1 MRVVVTEEQKKGISH
16 KMMSM
21 IDNNGLLNT
30 IKFMGGY
37 DNFITL
43 LPDYFD
49 SRQSKIELIIEI
61 IKFDEEHPVYGGG
74 GRIYLSELDG
84 GEILYD
90 KFDGK
95 NLEDRDGHTFESY
108 IDFVEYFRGKLFAH
122 VSVWEF
128 DEDGQMYDEYYDE
141 YDIEISKLE
150 TKYLNKLFEILVN
163 FYLS

>member
-16 KMMSM
+16 KLMGM

-61 IKFDEEHPVYGGG
+61 IGLDEEHPVYGGG
-74 GRIYLSELDG
+74 GRIYLSELDSD
-84 GEILYD
+84 ILYD
-90 KFDGK
+90 QLDG
-95 NLEDRDGHTFESY
+95 EDGHTFESY
-108 IDFVEYFRGKLFAH
+108 IDFVEYFNGNLFAH
-122 VSVWEF
+122 VTVWEF
-128 DEDGQMYDEYYDE
+128 DEDGQMYDEYYDD
-141 YDIEISKLE
+141 YDVSIGKLE
-150 TKYLNKLFEILVN
+150 TKYLNKLFEMLVN
-163 FYLS
+163 YYLS

>member
-1 MRVVVTEEQKKGISH
+1 MRVVVREEQKKGISH
-16 KMMSM
+16 KLMGM

-61 IKFDEEHPVYGGG
+61 IGLDEEHPVYGGG

-84 GEILYD
+84 DIPYDQLDGE
-90 KFDGK
+90 
-95 NLEDRDGHTFESY
+95 DGHTFESY
-108 IDFVEYFRGKLFAH
+108 IDFVEYFNGNLFAH
-122 VSVWEF
+122 VTVWEF
-128 DEDGQMYDEYYDE
+128 DENGTMYDEYYDD
-141 YDIEISKLE
+141 YDVRVNKLE
-150 TKYLNKLFEILVN
+150 TKYLNKLFEMLVN
-163 FYLS
+163 NYLS

>member
-16 KMMSM
+16 KMMGM

-61 IKFDEEHPVYGGG
+61 IGLDEEHPVYGGG

-90 KFDGK
+90 QLDG
-95 NLEDRDGHTFESY
+95 EDGHTFESY
-108 IDFVEYFRGKLFAH
+108 IDFIENYNDNLFAH
-122 VSVWEF
+122 VTVWEF
-128 DEDGQMYDEYYDE
+128 DENGTMYDEYYDD
-141 YDIEISKLE
+141 YDVRVNKLE
-150 TKYLNKLFEILVN
+150 TKYLNKLFDILVN
-163 FYLS
+163 YYLS

>member
-16 KMMSM
+16 KLMGM

-61 IKFDEEHPVYGGG
+61 IGLDEEHPVYGGG

-90 KFDGK
+90 QLDG
-95 NLEDRDGHTFESY
+95 EDGHTFESY
-108 IDFVEYFRGKLFAH
+108 IDFIENYNNNLFAH
-122 VSVWEF
+122 VTVWEF
-128 DEDGQMYDEYYDE
+128 DENGTMYDEYYDD
-141 YDIEISKLE
+141 YDVSIGKLE
-150 TKYLNKLFEILVN
+150 TKYLNKLFEMLVN
-163 FYLS
+163 YYLS

>member
-16 KMMSM
+16 KLMGM

-61 IKFDEEHPVYGGG
+61 IGLDEEHPVYGGG
-74 GRIYLSELDG
+74 GRIYLSELDSD
-84 GEILYD
+84 ILYD
-90 KFDGK
+90 QLDG
-95 NLEDRDGHTFESY
+95 EDGHTFESY
-108 IDFVEYFRGKLFAH
+108 IDFVEYFNGNLFAH
-122 VSVWEF
+122 VTVWEF
-128 DEDGQMYDEYYDE
+128 DENGTMYDEYYDD
-141 YDIEISKLE
+141 YDVSIGKLE
-150 TKYLNKLFEILVN
+150 TKYLNKLFEMLVN
-163 FYLS
+163 YYLS

>member
-16 KMMSM
+16 KLMGM

-43 LPDYFD
+43 LPNYFD

-61 IKFDEEHPVYGGG
+61 IKLDEEHPVYGGG

-84 GEILYD
+84 GDILYD
-90 KFDGK
+90 QFDG
-95 NLEDRDGHTFESY
+95 DDGHTFESY
-108 IDFVEYFRGKLFAH
+108 IDYIENYNDNLFAH
-122 VSVWEF
+122 VTVWEF
-128 DEDGQMYDEYYDE
+128 DEDGQMYDEYFDDYNVRVNR
-141 YDIEISKLE
+141 LE
-150 TKYLNKLFEILVN
+150 TKYLNKLFDILVN
-163 FYLS
+163 YYLS